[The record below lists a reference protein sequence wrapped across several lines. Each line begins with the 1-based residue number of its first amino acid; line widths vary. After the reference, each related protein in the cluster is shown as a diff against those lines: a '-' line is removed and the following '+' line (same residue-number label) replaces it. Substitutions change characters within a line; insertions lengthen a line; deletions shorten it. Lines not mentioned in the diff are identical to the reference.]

1 MEEPYPAE
9 TDKSGTITSFIA
21 LPTPSTP
28 PSSCSTVFRLNGV
41 SLVAY
46 DPGFGIDID
55 TRVRCAPG
63 AVTTWWEQ
71 GRLGLND
78 GQGHTAVS
86 IGPLACP
93 DRRSTVASSVKDDT
107 STLAMCCPPDY
118 TLAHG
123 ISGSMAGNCQSDVLA
138 DAVLT
143 FASTPITDRRAWRI
157 TVTTVET
164 ASWVGAIAVV
174 GWTVATSQTTD
185 ASISSMSWGGS
196 DFEAKTTT
204 ADQVAP
210 TNPASTTSRP
220 TSANVPAYTNPGLP
234 LTTTVGVGVGA
245 GVGVV
250 ALAGLAFFLC
260 RKKLKQH
267 RRPRAPPVV
276 EALNT
281 RPSPFDPDKYARPAR
296 TYELCCYDTR
306 NISPTEMPV
315 PRYYAELDSGM
326 QRSR

>member
-1 MEEPYPAE
+1 MA
-9 TDKSGTITSFIA
+9 
-21 LPTPSTP
+21 
-28 PSSCSTVFRLNGV
+28 R
-41 SLVAY
+41 
-46 DPGFGIDID
+46 D
-55 TRVRCAPG
+55 TR
-63 AVTTWWEQ
+63 
-71 GRLGLND
+71 
-78 GQGHTAVS
+78 AVS
-86 IGPLACP
+86 IGPLAWP
-93 DRRSTVASSVKDDT
+93 DRWSTVASSVKDDI
-107 STLAMCCPPDY
+107 STLAMCCPP
-118 TLAHG
+118 
-123 ISGSMAGNCQSDVLA
+123 GSIAGNCQSDVLA

-174 GWTVATSQTTD
+174 GWTVATSRTTA
-185 ASISSMSWGGS
+185 ASVSSASLNS
-196 DFEAKTTT
+196 ADIETRTATT
-204 ADQVAP
+204 ADQVVP

-245 GVGVV
+245 GVGVI
-250 ALAGLAFFLC
+250 ALAGLAFFPC
-260 RKKLKQH
+260 WKKLKQH

-281 RPSPFDPDKYARPAR
+281 RPSPFDPDRYARPAR
-296 TYELCCYDTR
+296 TYELYGYDAR